1 MTGGSLGMARTPPV
15 IREYIL
21 RPGCNAVKLEA
32 RALDGPPSALERP
45 VPNTRQPRKIR
56 YTAAEWGRIMELAR
70 ASGRPPARYV
80 REASLGAAPRVRR
93 SQANEDVIRELGR
106 IGTAL
111 IRLAPACKDL
121 GLTDLATT
129 IDTTLTE
136 LLATV
141 GRLA

>member
-1 MTGGSLGMARTPPV
+1 MTGGSLGMARTSPV

-45 VPNTRQPRKIR
+45 VNTRQPRKIR

-93 SQANEDVIRELGR
+93 SQANEDMIRELGR

-111 IRLAPACKDL
+111 IRLAPASKDL

-141 GRLA
+141 RRLA

>member
-1 MTGGSLGMARTPPV
+1 MTGWSPGLTRTSPV
-15 IREYIL
+15 ISEYIL
-21 RPGCNAVKLEA
+21 MSGCTAVKLEV
-32 RALDGPPSALERP
+32 RAPEGPPSALERP
-45 VPNTRQPRKIR
+45 MPNTRQPRKIR

-70 ASGRPPARYV
+70 ASSRPPARYV

-111 IRLAPACKDL
+111 IRLAPTCKDL
-121 GLTDLATT
+121 GLADFATT

-141 GRLA
+141 RRLD